1 MRTAFKEWA
10 LICWALASGRQ
21 ALVLR
26 KGGIREEGGG
36 FAPARPA
43 FLLYPTWFHQR
54 PESVIPEVR
63 EALARLE
70 AAPPGPGEL
79 VISHWAELAGAFRVA
94 SLGALQAL
102 RGHHIWSDA
111 AAEERFRRWGEDAV
125 HALLLRVHAL
135 PAPARLP
142 VREAYAGCRSWV
154 ELAEEVE
161 TEGSV
166 PVLDEGAFVRR
177 AEAIRAA
184 LGEEGSR

>member
-1 MRTAFKEWA
+1 MRKAFKEWA

-36 FAPARPA
+36 FAPAQPA
-43 FLLYPTWFHQR
+43 FLLYPTWFHQK
-54 PESVIPEVR
+54 PESVVPGAR

-70 AAPPGPGEL
+70 AEPPRPDEL
-79 VISHWAELAGAFRVA
+79 VITHWAELAGAVRVT
-94 SLGALQAL
+94 SLGALLAL
-102 RGHHIWSDA
+102 RGQHIWSDA

-135 PAPARLP
+135 PGPARLP

-154 ELAEEVE
+154 DLQDEVE
-161 TEGSV
+161 TAGSV
-166 PVLDEGAFVRR
+166 PVLDEGAFARR

-184 LGEEGSR
+184 LAEGN